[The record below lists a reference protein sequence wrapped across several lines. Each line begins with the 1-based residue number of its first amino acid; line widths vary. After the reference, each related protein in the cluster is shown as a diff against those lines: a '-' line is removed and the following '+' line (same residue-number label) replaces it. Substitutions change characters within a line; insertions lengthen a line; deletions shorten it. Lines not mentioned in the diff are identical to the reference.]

1 MGRKLIVVFSAAFA
15 LMMAMMLGACAAN
28 DKADVSEYTGTL
40 VTAYQNQMVLAG
52 DKGDMEFV
60 TSENT
65 KYNMETMYLD
75 DVVSVK
81 YHVDD
86 KGNQADE
93 VLLVEHMDP
102 AIPFAGTLVDVDK
115 DTISLASEK
124 LTVTF
129 LIDEDSYIV
138 GDLSKG
144 DEVELTYLGDI
155 NEHPYA
161 NVVAVVKEVEQPK
174 VHTVHGAVAELA
186 SGTMLLS
193 IDSAHAYRFVVAND
207 TEISGAANDL
217 AIGDEVDV
225 TYEGN
230 IKQQPNAKAIKI
242 VKRPDKRTYVINGK
256 IANVENAAVTLDTG
270 QAKYAFTTNNDTKF
284 YGEKPANGYKAEITY
299 TGKLNDKPVA
309 TIIYSVKDE
318 KSANKATAKKDS
330 KSSKASSSSSAKKD
344 SASTSEKSEAKK
356 SESSSQ
362 QSSAA
367 KEKGEASQEAD
378 KKAED
383 KNKQEAK
390 TPEQKQPAKPEADEP
405 ERQAE
410 PEGDEPAAPEP
421 EGDDEQA
428 PEPEGDDEQAPEP
441 EGDEPATE
449 PEGDETGD
457 EPATEPEDEPEAEEP
472 EPGPEAE
479 EPEPAADEP
488 EPEPEQEPV
497 AEKPEPVK
505 DMGVSAQ
512 GTIIKVNEKKKT
524 YEVEIKGKKI
534 TLNVDKNTKVS
545 SGYTPQEGD
554 IVKVEYGSE
563 SLTLKKI
570 QLVNREPEPKA
581 EAEAEA
587 EAKTETND
595 TEATEGEAAEEADK
609 G

>member
-1 MGRKLIVVFSAAFA
+1 MGRKLIVAFSAAFA
-15 LMMAMMLGACAAN
+15 LMIAMMLGACAAN

-52 DKGDMEFV
+52 DQGDMEFV

-102 AIPFAGTLVDVDK
+102 AIPFAGTLVEVD
-115 DTISLASEK
+115 DDSISLASK
-124 LTVTF
+124 KMTVTF

-144 DEVELTYLGDI
+144 DEVELMYLGDI
-155 NEHPYA
+155 NEYPYA

-174 VHTVHGAVAELA
+174 THTVHGAVAELA
-186 SGTMLLS
+186 GGTLLLS
-193 IDSAHAYRFVVAND
+193 IDSAHAYRFVITSD
-207 TEISGAANDL
+207 TQISGAANDL
-217 AIGDEVDV
+217 AVGDEVDV

-230 IKQQPNAKAIKI
+230 IKQQPNAQSVKI

-256 IANVENAAVTLDTG
+256 IDKVENAAVTLDTG
-270 QAKYAFTTNNDTKF
+270 QAKYAFATNNDTKF

-299 TGKLNDKPVA
+299 TGNLNDKPVA

-318 KSANKATAKKDS
+318 KSANKATTKKDS
-330 KSSKASSSSSAKKD
+330 KSSKASSASSSKASSSSTAKKD
-344 SASTSEKSEAKK
+344 SKSTSEKSEPKK
-356 SESSSQ
+356 SEAAQSESSSQ

-367 KEKGEASQEAD
+367 EEKSESSQEASKKTED
-378 KKAED
+378 KSEQKAE
-383 KNKQEAK
+383 
-390 TPEQKQPAKPEADEP
+390 TPEKKQPVKPEADEP
-405 ERQAE
+405 EPQT
-410 PEGDEPAAPEP
+410 
-421 EGDDEQA
+421 
-428 PEPEGDDEQAPEP
+428 EPEGDDEQAPEP
-441 EGDEPATE
+441 EGDEPAADEPTVE
-449 PEGDETGD
+449 PEDEPTADETGD
-457 EPATEPEDEPEAEEP
+457 EPAAEEP
-472 EPGPEAE
+472 EPEPEAE

-488 EPEPEQEPV
+488 EPEPEPEPA
-497 AEKPEPVK
+497 AEEPEPVK
-505 DMGVSAQ
+505 DVGVSGQ

-534 TLNVDKNTKVS
+534 TLKADKDTKVS

-554 IVKVEYGSE
+554 VVKVEYGSE

-570 QLVNREPEPKA
+570 QLVDRAPEPKA
-581 EAEAEA
+581 EAEDAKAEA
-587 EAKTETND
+587 ENAEAAED
-595 TEATEGEAAEEADK
+595 EATEEADER
-609 G
+609 